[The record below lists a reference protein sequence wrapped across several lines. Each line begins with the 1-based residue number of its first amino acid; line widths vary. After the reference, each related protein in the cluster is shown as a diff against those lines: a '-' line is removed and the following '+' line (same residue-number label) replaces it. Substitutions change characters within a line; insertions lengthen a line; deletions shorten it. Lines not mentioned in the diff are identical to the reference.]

1 MNIVK
6 ATKSFEKWL
15 AKRTPIVAEDL
26 RLKHEHMAA
35 DEFSFFRA
43 TFYRWMQLWPKICGE
58 LSKTPHLLAVGDL
71 HVENFGTWRDL
82 EGRLIWGVNDFDEAT
97 VLSFAVDLV
106 RLATSAMIAI
116 EQRHVA
122 LKIKD
127 ALRVILEGYST
138 ALAEQ
143 GRPFVLSEKNK
154 WLREVATGELRDP
167 EHFWAKMDQLPQLHG
182 GMPPSAEDAIQ
193 HLMPEPK
200 MHYALCA
207 RRAGLGSLGRMRIV
221 AIADWRGG
229 RVAREAKA
237 LVPSA
242 IYWNDPKG
250 GPIDIDYQA
259 IIGRAVR
266 CPDPFVQLRGRWI
279 VRRLAPYCSR
289 IELSDLP
296 TNHDSLKLL
305 SAMGYET
312 GNIHLGTPSERVK
325 IQRCLKELP
334 KNWLLSAAT
343 KMKDAVGADWRDWR
357 KHMEKK
363 RLRAAVL

>member
-1 MNIVK
+1 
-6 ATKSFEKWL
+6 
-15 AKRTPIVAEDL
+15 
-26 RLKHEHMAA
+26 
-35 DEFSFFRA
+35 
-43 TFYRWMQLWPKICGE
+43 
-58 LSKTPHLLAVGDL
+58 
-71 HVENFGTWRDL
+71 
-82 EGRLIWGVNDFDEAT
+82 
-97 VLSFAVDLV
+97 
-106 RLATSAMIAI
+106 
-116 EQRHVA
+116 VA

-182 GMPPSAEDAIQ
+182 EMPPSAVDAIQ

-242 IYWNDPKG
+242 IYWTDPKD

-343 KMKDAVGADWRDWR
+343 RMKEAVGEDWRDWR

-363 RLRAAVL
+363 KPRAAVL